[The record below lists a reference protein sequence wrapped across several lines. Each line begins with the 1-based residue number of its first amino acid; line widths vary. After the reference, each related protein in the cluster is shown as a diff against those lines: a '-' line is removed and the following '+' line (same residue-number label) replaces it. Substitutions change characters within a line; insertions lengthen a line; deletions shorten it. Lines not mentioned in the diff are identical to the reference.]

1 MKKKHMILL
10 VAAIFAALVFGSGL
24 RSGSAQSPLAE
35 EGGGPPANKYA
46 DCLSCHDYRQN
57 HHPVDIPPIGEIP
70 FPLTDGR
77 ITCVT
82 CHFGDHETGG
92 ANFLR
97 EGPYLPQRDICF
109 KCHHREEYRGVN
121 PHEMLDEDGRFRR
134 IVGGMTVCVICH
146 PGTPNP
152 DVERTED
159 IRLRA
164 DVGFL
169 CWRCHPPM
177 VNALFQAQ
185 HLLVEPSREMRKNLE
200 KSETEMD
207 VLLPLVPR
215 DRVTC
220 STCHNP
226 HQKGVIRREAAA
238 KGADAPD
245 RLRVA
250 SPRLCFACHP
260 LY

>member
-1 MKKKHMILL
+1 MMKIRMVIAMVLMIGILL
-10 VAAIFAALVFGSGL
+10 AGPGRRTGL
-24 RSGSAQSPLAE
+24 SQLPEQGKPERSGEQ
-35 EGGGPPANKYA
+35 YA
-46 DCLSCHDYRQN
+46 DCLACHDYREN
-57 HHPVDIPPIGEIP
+57 HHPVDIPPQGEIP

-77 ITCVT
+77 ITCLT
-82 CHFGDHETGG
+82 CHFEDHETGG

-97 EGPYLPQRDICF
+97 EGPYHLQRDVCF
-109 KCHHREEYRGVN
+109 KCHHREDYKGTN
-121 PHEMLDEDGRFRR
+121 PHEMLDEHGRFRK

-146 PGTPNP
+146 VGTPNP
-152 DVERTED
+152 DVDRPGD
-159 IRLRA
+159 VRFRA

-177 VNALFQAQ
+177 ANALFQAR
-185 HLLVEPSREMRKNLE
+185 HLLVAPSLAMRRNLE
-200 KSETEMD
+200 KNEREMD

-238 KGADAPD
+238 KGAGEPD
-245 RLRVA
+245 RLRIP

-260 LY
+260 F

>member
-1 MKKKHMILL
+1 MKRKYVILV
-10 VAAIFAALVFGSGL
+10 VAAAYAVLAAGFGT
-24 RSGSAQSPLAE
+24 RSGWAQAPLPEDGGSAD
-35 EGGGPPANKYA
+35 KYA
-46 DCLSCHDYRQN
+46 DCLGCHDYEEN
-57 HHPVDIPPIGEIP
+57 HHPVDIPPLGDIP
-70 FPLTDGR
+70 FPLVDGK
-77 ITCVT
+77 ITCRT
-82 CHFGDHETGG
+82 CHFDDHETGG

-97 EGPYLPQRDICF
+97 EGPYLLRRDICF
-109 KCHHREEYRGVN
+109 KCHHREEYKGVN

-134 IVGGMTVCVICH
+134 IVGGMTVCAICH
-146 PGTPNP
+146 IGTPNA
-152 DVERTED
+152 DLDRTGGV
-159 IRLRA
+159 RFRA

-177 VNALFQAQ
+177 ANALFQAQ

-200 KSETEMD
+200 KNEAEMD

-226 HQKGVIRREAAA
+226 HQKGVIRRTAAA

-245 RLRVA
+245 RLRVP

-260 LY
+260 FY